1 MFTGIIEDLGAIKAL
16 KHSQKGALLTI
27 ATSLPLARI
36 AIGDSIAVN
45 GACLTVITK
54 SRGAI
59 AMEASAETLR
69 RTVTETSELP
79 TGYALTLDLSRLPAD
94 AKGLPFCVVEDAE
107 WVDLESR
114 CCPFLDFEISLR
126 DKGRHITLRLT
137 GGPDVKGFL
146 REELGL
152 KR

>member
-1 MFTGIIEDLGAIKAL
+1 MN
-16 KHSQKGALLTI
+16 LL
-27 ATSLPLARI
+27 SLVVPLVFA
-36 AIGDSIAVN
+36 AGV
-45 GACLTVITK
+45 T
-54 SRGAI
+54 
-59 AMEASAETLR
+59 ASASPQEPLVCRLDALSPSERERHR
-69 RTVTETSELP
+69 RLTEALPRAVTETSELP

-94 AKGLPFCVVEDAE
+94 AKGLPFCVVEVAE

-126 DKGRHITLRLT
+126 DKGRRVTLRLT
-137 GGPDVKGFL
+137 GGPSVKEFL

>member
-1 MFTGIIEDLGAIKAL
+1 MN
-16 KHSQKGALLTI
+16 LLT
-27 ATSLPLARI
+27 LVVPLVFA
-36 AIGDSIAVN
+36 ASV
-45 GACLTVITK
+45 T
-54 SRGAI
+54 
-59 AMEASAETLR
+59 ASAPAGEPLVCRLDALSPSERERHEHLGETLR
-69 RTVTETSELP
+69 RAVTETSELT

-94 AKGLPFCVVEDAE
+94 AKGLPFCVVEVAE

-126 DKGRHITLRLT
+126 DKGHRVTLRLT
-137 GGPDVKGFL
+137 GGPDVKTFL

>member
-1 MFTGIIEDLGAIKAL
+1 MN
-16 KHSQKGALLTI
+16 LL
-27 ATSLPLARI
+27 SLVVPLVFA
-36 AIGDSIAVN
+36 AGV
-45 GACLTVITK
+45 T
-54 SRGAI
+54 
-59 AMEASAETLR
+59 ASAPVGEPLVCRLDALSPSERERHERLSEALR
-69 RTVTETSELP
+69 RAVTETSELP

-94 AKGLPFCVVEDAE
+94 AKGLPFCVVEVAE

-137 GGPDVKGFL
+137 GGPDVKTFL

>member
-1 MFTGIIEDLGAIKAL
+1 MNLV
-16 KHSQKGALLTI
+16 
-27 ATSLPLARI
+27 SLVVPLVFA
-36 AIGDSIAVN
+36 AGV
-45 GACLTVITK
+45 T
-54 SRGAI
+54 
-59 AMEASAETLR
+59 ASAPPQEPLVCRLDALIPSERERHERLAEALR
-69 RTVTETSELP
+69 RAVTETSALP

-94 AKGLPFCVVEDAE
+94 AKGLPFCVVEVAE

-137 GGPDVKGFL
+137 GGPEVKRFL